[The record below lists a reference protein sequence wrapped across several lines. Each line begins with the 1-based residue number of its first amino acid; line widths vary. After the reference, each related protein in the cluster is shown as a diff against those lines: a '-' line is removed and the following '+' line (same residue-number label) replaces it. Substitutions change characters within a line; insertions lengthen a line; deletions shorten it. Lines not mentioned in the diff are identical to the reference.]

1 MLYMVF
7 EETQQQIRNFKYTK
21 NVTKGLFFLLLGISS
36 NFIGDTMGCQIQQLF
51 TENTLVKQIIVF
63 LTILFGIDLSD
74 SSNKTLNLKE
84 KLFVSGI
91 VFVIFTILANMDYQF
106 SLIAFSL
113 ITALYLVNEKVNDFI
128 YKKVDKD
135 EEIKDIKKN
144 SYQELRKNISIILI
158 ATIIIGF
165 TIYFTSK
172 QQKFGKDFDIIKFIF
187 GQSLCN
193 FDNKLNAK
201 IDFF

>member
-1 MLYMVF
+1 MVF
-7 EETQQQIRNFKYTK
+7 EETQQQIKNFKYTK

-51 TENTLVKQIIVF
+51 SENTLVKQIIVF

-74 SSNKTLNLKE
+74 SSNQSLNLKE
-84 KLFVSGI
+84 KLTVSGI
-91 VFVIFTILANMDYQF
+91 VFGMFTILANMDYQF
-106 SLIAFSL
+106 SLVAFAL
-113 ITALYLVNEKVNDFI
+113 ITALYLVNEKVSEFVNENKVSDTKDL
-128 YKKVDKD
+128 KKK
-135 EEIKDIKKN
+135 
-144 SYQELRKNISIILI
+144 SYEELRKNLSIILLL
-158 ATIIIGF
+158 TIVVGF

-172 QQKFGKDFDIIKFIF
+172 QQKFGKNFDILKFIF

-193 FDNKLNAK
+193 FDNKLNAN